1 MGVLTPRCC
10 ETVPFASVVPSTVL
24 PQLVACVDV
33 DVEILRILVPA
44 EANEDAG
51 GALCP
56 LDVACHQLD
65 GCEQGTNVE
74 TAWVWLDQP
83 FVPHVQSPAH
93 PESAACDAI
102 AARYMAQGQ
111 QHWALT
117 DGQVMLVDGDKVT
130 IL

>member
-51 GALCP
+51 EAVLCP

-74 TAWVWLDQP
+74 TAWACWIAFRASFAV
-83 FVPHVQSPAH
+83 SGAS
-93 PESAACDAI
+93 ESAACDAI

-111 QHWALT
+111 QHWALS
-117 DGQVMLVDGDKVT
+117 DGQVLLVDGDKVT